1 MKKIIIAIVALVVVF
16 STLSSALAVEK
27 VAAPAAVADAPVML
41 ADSSIMQT
49 ARFVLANT
57 GELCGLLSIDENRP
71 VLPLDETAS
80 KHTGYSRHTGKLVRA
95 KNTHLIRLDEN
106 NKLSAGSSELK
117 CTIQV
122 IDQGMLTALGL
133 TNVADVI
140 DATIVAIDNNDG
152 TYRAFHR
159 FTDTDR
165 GNTEVARITFNGSDR
180 YASIRIG
187 DWNGDGQPVELMFR
201 AGTYASKS
209 SSSGGNGGGSS
220 SGGNG
225 GGSTGG
231 GNGGGD
237 SMRPPVQGSN
247 NSYND
252 MPDSGRAPVQG
263 SNNSFSDIPN
273 F

>member
-1 MKKIIIAIVALVVVF
+1 MKKIFIAIMVSIVMLN
-16 STLSSALAVEK
+16 TLSSAALAVET
-27 VAAPAAVADAPVML
+27 VAAPAAINNAPVML
-41 ADSSIMQT
+41 ADPSIMQT
-49 ARFVLANT
+49 ARFVMSGT
-57 GELCGLLSIDENRP
+57 GELCGLLSIEENRP
-71 VLPLDETAS
+71 VLPIDETYS

-106 NKLSAGSSELK
+106 NKLSAGSTELQ
-117 CTIQV
+117 CTIRV
-122 IDQGMLTALGL
+122 VDQGMLTTLGL

-152 TYRAFHR
+152 TFRAFHR

-165 GNTEVARITFNGSDR
+165 GNTEVARITFTGSDR

-220 SGGNG
+220 SS
-225 GGSTGG
+225 GGSSGG
-231 GNGGGD
+231 SSSSGGD
-237 SMRPPVQGSN
+237 SMRLPVQGSN
-247 NSYND
+247 NTYSD

-263 SNNSFSDIPN
+263 SNNSFSDLPN

>member
-1 MKKIIIAIVALVVVF
+1 MKKIIIAIIAIVMF
-16 STLSSALAVEK
+16 STISSALAVEK
-27 VAAPAAVADAPVML
+27 VAAPAAINNAPVML
-41 ADSSIMQT
+41 ADPSIMQT
-49 ARFVLANT
+49 ARFVMSGT
-57 GELCGLLSIDENRP
+57 GELCGLLSIEENRP
-71 VLPLDETAS
+71 VLPIDETYS

-106 NKLSAGSSELK
+106 NKLAAGSTELQ

-133 TNVADVI
+133 TNVADII

-165 GNTEVARITFNGSDR
+165 GNTEVARITFAGSER

-220 SGGNG
+220 SSGGSSGGSSSG
-225 GGSTGG
+225 GGET
-231 GNGGGD
+231 
-237 SMRPPVQGSN
+237 MRPPVQGSN

>member
-1 MKKIIIAIVALVVVF
+1 MKKIIIAIITIVMF
-16 STLSSALAVEK
+16 STISSALAVEK
-27 VAAPAAVADAPVML
+27 VAAPTVATSDAPVML
-41 ADSSIMQT
+41 VDSSIVQT
-49 ARFVLANT
+49 ARFVMANT
-57 GELCGLLSIDENRP
+57 GELCGLLSLDENRP

-95 KNTHLIRLDEN
+95 KNTHIIHLDDSN
-106 NKLSAGSSELK
+106 TLAAGSTELK
-117 CTIQV
+117 CTIKV

-133 TNVADVI
+133 TNIAEIV

-159 FTDTDR
+159 FTDNDR
-165 GNTEVARITFNGSDR
+165 GNTEVARITFAGSDR
-180 YASIRIG
+180 YASIRLG

-209 SSSGGNGGGSS
+209 SSSGGNGGGGSS
-220 SGGNG
+220 SGGSSGGSSSG
-225 GGSTGG
+225 GGET
-231 GNGGGD
+231 
-237 SMRPPVQGSN
+237 MRPPVQGSN

-263 SNNSFSDIPN
+263 STNSFSDIPN

>member
-1 MKKIIIAIVALVVVF
+1 MKKIIIAIVALVVMF
-16 STLSSALAVEK
+16 STLASALAVEK
-27 VAAPAAVADAPVML
+27 VAAPVALADAPVML
-41 ADSSIMQT
+41 ADSSVVQT
-49 ARFVLANT
+49 ARFVMANT

-80 KHTGYSRHTGKLVRA
+80 KHTGYSRHTSKLVRA

-159 FTDTDR
+159 FTDNDR
-165 GNTEVARITFNGSDR
+165 GNTEVARITFAGSER
-180 YASIRIG
+180 YASIRLG
-187 DWNGDGQPVELMFR
+187 DWNGDGQPNELMFR

-209 SSSGGNGGGSS
+209 TSSGGSSTGGSFTGGSS
-220 SGGNG
+220 S
-225 GGSTGG
+225 SS
-231 GNGGGD
+231 GGD

-247 NSYND
+247 NSYSD